1 MISAGSYFVGAYRA
15 LSLLQAIPFSVM
27 LYVTLKAELSC
38 TFSCTGFANESLK
51 IELAM
56 RPQGQYG
63 FPLGSVFK
71 GLHAPRELL
80 FIASPFN

>member
-1 MISAGSYFVGAYRA
+1 MSSGWYFVLAYRA
-15 LSLLQAIPFSVM
+15 LSLLQAIPLSVI
-27 LYVTLKAELSC
+27 LYVALGAELSC
-38 TFSCTGFANESLK
+38 TFSCTGFENESLK

-63 FPLGSVFK
+63 FPSGSVFR
-71 GLHAPRELL
+71 GLHEPRELL

>member
-1 MISAGSYFVGAYRA
+1 MSAGLYFVELYSA
-15 LSLLQAIPFSVM
+15 LSLFQAIPFVVM
-27 LYVTLKAELSC
+27 LYVVLRAELSC
-38 TFSCTGFANESLK
+38 TFSCTGFENESLK

-63 FPLGSVFK
+63 FPSASVFK
-71 GLHAPRELL
+71 GLHAPSELL